1 MAGVARVRK
10 TVPDVQVTQGEL
22 HNVAELAPKIGIVS
36 KSLDMNTQ
44 ELCRTP
50 TCTCQCAELVT
61 VVVGGNGE

>member
-22 HNVAELAPKIGIVS
+22 YNVAELAPKIGIVS

-44 ELCRTP
+44 ELCRAP
-50 TCTCQCAELVT
+50 HVH
-61 VVVGGNGE
+61 VSVR